1 MEGEEAAGAAEV
13 WGSGAEWRGVKKE
26 ELASP
31 SAVAKAILG
40 TASDHL
46 TKMLEEMYGARGK
59 KIEEQVN
66 RSAQQQCRLS
76 EGVPIGRQD
85 SALYLI

>member
-1 MEGEEAAGAAEV
+1 MEGEGAAGAAEV

-40 TASDHL
+40 TA
-46 TKMLEEMYGARGK
+46 Y
-59 KIEEQVN
+59 N
-66 RSAQQQCRLS
+66 
-76 EGVPIGRQD
+76 
-85 SALYLI
+85 LI

>member
-40 TASDHL
+40 TASDL
-46 TKMLEEMYGARGK
+46 IWKAKIRLESNTNCLQNCLAAVLCMNAVATR
-59 KIEEQVN
+59 V
-66 RSAQQQCRLS
+66 
-76 EGVPIGRQD
+76 
-85 SALYLI
+85 